1 MKTHRLSTPILFAAA
16 LCLQVGPSNA
26 ADFDEAVVF
35 SHSRVSAGD
44 SARLQRALAKARR
57 GETVTVG
64 VIGGSI
70 TQGAKATKPELRYGD
85 LVAAWADQ
93 SGAGN
98 HVSQSTAAQRPM
110 FIAAAVN
117 GRPVVR
123 FDGVDDGLVS
133 APSSSLAFTEGTLFV
148 VRNNETDTAAVAV
161 SVVDSIDE
169 EFLLSSTSIYHESE
183 AFNCVCL
190 PHEGSRPGYIVQC
203 GRFGTGPTALENF
216 INGEASRLTMQSFGT
231 PAAYTAVD
239 RVVYVGMR
247 GWPGESL
254 AGDIAEVIVY
264 QGLLTDADRGRVE
277 RYLKGRYGIL

>member
-1 MKTHRLSTPILFAAA
+1 MA
-16 LCLQVGPSNA
+16 
-26 ADFDEAVVF
+26 
-35 SHSRVSAGD
+35 RV
-44 SARLQRALAKARR
+44 AKARVAR
-57 GETVTVG
+57 LSRRRQVWAYLLGQKQRTRRDAAQFTPGQVAG
-64 VIGGSI
+64 
-70 TQGAKATKPELRYGD
+70 LRVWLSAAGLALNNGD